1 VDTPLGSIL
10 RTVPILISLITVLVG
25 LAFGSFLNVCISR
38 LPQHESVV
46 RPRSRCPHC
55 QRPIPVLENIP
66 ILSWFLLRARCRGC
80 GQPIS
85 WRYPVIEAAT
95 ALLFLLCQLTFGIT
109 INGIGAMV
117 FCFLL
122 LGLAATDAETLTL
135 PNALTYPGIALGI
148 VFTGLM
154 PRAMFSFRVA
164 DVASSIFSGIGFA
177 LLILA
182 IRWLYLKFRHV
193 EGLGIGDAKLMAM
206 IAVWMGPIW
215 TGPKLTAEVFFLG
228 VFAAAIYG
236 ILLLI
241 TGQSRGLKTQLP
253 LGSFLCGAALIVLFQ
268 GQIILKWYSSFF
280 R

>member
-1 VDTPLGSIL
+1 M
-10 RTVPILISLITVLVG
+10 LISFITVLVG

-38 LPQHESVV
+38 LPLHESVV
-46 RPRSRCPHC
+46 RPRSRCPYC
-55 QRPIPVLENIP
+55 ERPIPFLENIP

-80 GQPIS
+80 GQPIP
-85 WRYPVIEAAT
+85 WRYPVIEATT

-109 INGIGAMV
+109 IDGIGAMV
-117 FCFLL
+117 LCFLL

-135 PNALTYPGIALGI
+135 PNALTYPGIALGL
-148 VFTGLM
+148 VYTALM

-164 DVASSIFSGIGFA
+164 DVASSVVSGIGYA

-182 IRWLYLKFRHV
+182 IRWIYLKVRHV

-206 IAVWMGPIW
+206 IAVWMGPI
-215 TGPKLTAEVFFLG
+215 LTAEVFFLG

-241 TGQSRGLKTQLP
+241 TGQSHGLKTQLP

-268 GQIILKWYSSFF
+268 GQIILKWYMNFF